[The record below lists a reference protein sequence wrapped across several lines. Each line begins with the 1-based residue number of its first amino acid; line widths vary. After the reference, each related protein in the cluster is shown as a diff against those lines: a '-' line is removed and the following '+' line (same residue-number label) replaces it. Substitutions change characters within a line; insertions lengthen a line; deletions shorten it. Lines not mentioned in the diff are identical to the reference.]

1 MNYLEALSARSFV
14 FSDLRLENKSS
25 RFEVGCWQKWSIC
38 LSVCLS
44 VCLSACLAVCLS
56 VCLSV
61 SLSLSRSCLQ
71 CMCPFFAMCFAR
83 FMLVCK
89 SQISRFLPTFKFKT
103 SDFSQTKCKWD
114 YFSRHFDKKSIK
126 SFYEIHIL
134 LYLCSMVAIQSKY
147 ITQNSTIIPT
157 FWTNNHRDE

>member
-1 MNYLEALSARSFV
+1 MPQQTRVSLSVS
-14 FSDLRLENKSS
+14 L
-25 RFEVGCWQKWSIC
+25 C

-44 VCLSACLAVCLS
+44 VCLPVCLAVCLS

-61 SLSLSRSCLQ
+61 SLSRSCLQ

-103 SDFSQTKCKWD
+103 SDFSHTKCKWD

-126 SFYEIHIL
+126 FFYEIHIL

-157 FWTNNHRDE
+157 F